1 MLKKERNVFRIL
13 IRTYLC
19 VFPTLLFAVLFTCWM
34 CVVSLHH
41 YRWKLVRWNLVIRS
55 SRRATTQSWIAL
67 VRLLNFVAAAAVAT
81 VRRFWFKEI
90 LSVHALTH
98 RTVSKRRFLVNFT
111 IDNNIVKLRSFL
123 ARSFNNSYLPRVIY
137 DDANKSRFEQIRKKF
152 FVFSSYYRCKKKALS
167 ARVAL
172 EKLDARRR
180 WYRGRFRS
188 FQDSKDNFRDKK
200 KKKVD
205 ALPSGANFA
214 REQDLSTL
222 FRALSDIKCLTSHEA
237 KRQRLMCALS

>member
-1 MLKKERNVFRIL
+1 MFRIL

-19 VFPTLLFAVLFTCWM
+19 IFPTLLFVVLFTCWM

-123 ARSFNNSYLPRVIY
+123 ARSFNNSYLPRIIY

-152 FVFSSYYRCKKKALS
+152 FVFSSYYRCKKKS
-167 ARVAL
+167 AFRSGSIRKARCSKEMLIVDGFVRSRTPRTTFAI
-172 EKLDARRR
+172 KRRR
-180 WYRGRFRS
+180 KSMLFLPARTLHASKISLLS
-188 FQDSKDNFRDKK
+188 FGHCPILSVWPPTKQNDKD
-200 KKKVD
+200 
-205 ALPSGANFA
+205 
-214 REQDLSTL
+214 
-222 FRALSDIKCLTSHEA
+222 
-237 KRQRLMCALS
+237 